1 MRVLLTN
8 DDGINARGL
17 EALRR
22 IAGALSDDVWTVAP
36 ETDQSG
42 QARSLTLSH
51 PLRVREAGER
61 SFAVTGTPTDCVI
74 MGVRSLV
81 PGPVDLVLSG
91 VNQGTNIGDAVLYS
105 GTVAGAMEGA
115 FLGIPSVALSQ
126 AYAPDGTRA
135 VRWETCEA
143 AAPDILRALVADG
156 FSASRLVNVNFP
168 DCAPDEL
175 GPVEV
180 VRQGQFE
187 HALHV
192 EERRDG
198 RNLPYHWL
206 QFRGGPTNEQPG
218 TDIQALRGR
227 RVAVTPLHP
236 DLTDDRATGG
246 LARLFSADA

>member
-1 MRVLLTN
+1 MRILLTN

-17 EALRR
+17 QALRN
-22 IAGALSDDVWTVAP
+22 IALELSDDVWTVAP

-42 QARSLTLSH
+42 QARSLTLSQ
-51 PLRVREAGER
+51 PLRVREIDAKT
-61 SFAVTGTPTDCVI
+61 FAVNGTPTDCVI

-81 PGPVDLVLSG
+81 PEQVDLVLSG

-115 FLGIPSVALSQ
+115 FLRIPSVALSQ
-126 AYAPDGTRA
+126 AYSTDGTRA
-135 VRWETCEA
+135 VRWETCERH
-143 AAPDILRALVADG
+143 APAILKALVADG
-156 FSASRLVNVNFP
+156 FAASRLVNVNFP
-168 DCAPDEL
+168 DCGPDEL
-175 GPVEV
+175 GAVEV

-206 QFRGGPTNEQPG
+206 QFRGGPAKEQPR
-218 TDIQALRGR
+218 TDIEALRAR
-227 RVAVTPLHP
+227 RVAVTPLQLN
-236 DLTDDRATGG
+236 LTDDEAA
-246 LARLFSADA
+246 ARLEKLF

>member
-1 MRVLLTN
+1 MRILLTN

-17 EALRR
+17 AALQK
-22 IAGALSDDVWTVAP
+22 IAAELSDDVWTVAP

-42 QARSLTLSH
+42 QARSLTLSQ
-51 PLRVREAGER
+51 PLRVREVGER
-61 SFAVTGTPTDCVI
+61 SFAVSGTPTDCVI

-81 PGPVDLVLSG
+81 PEGVELVLSG

-135 VRWETCEA
+135 VRWEACERE
-143 AAPDILRALVADG
+143 APGVLLKLIGDG
-156 FSASRLVNVNFP
+156 FSASRLVNINFP
-168 DCAPDEL
+168 DCDADDL
-175 GPVEV
+175 DGVEIV
-180 VRQGQFE
+180 AQGEFE

-192 EERRDG
+192 EERHDG

-206 QFRGGPTNEQPG
+206 QFRGGPAREQPG
-218 TDIQALRGR
+218 TDIDALRNR
-227 RVAVTPLHP
+227 RVAVTPLQMNM
-236 DLTDDRATGG
+236 TDRTAIDR
-246 LARLFSADA
+246 LSAIL